1 MVILDSEANRF
12 TPFLSIHKHI
22 EAFVSIKAQDERCC
36 KYMFPQGQQ
45 EPYHVRKVN
54 CLKGSYPTR
63 TLFTFLPGK
72 ELTYILP
79 DMVRKT
85 LLINQCL
92 YLHLKCSQHGLLI
105 FIPHLL
111 F

>member
-12 TPFLSIHKHI
+12 TPFPIIHKHI

-36 KYMFPQGQQ
+36 KYRGHQ
-45 EPYHVRKVN
+45 EPYHVRKVK
-54 CLKGSYPTR
+54 CLKRILSYKNVIQV
-63 TLFTFLPGK
+63 LPEK

-79 DMVRKT
+79 DMVAKT

-92 YLHLKCSQHGLLI
+92 YLHLKCSQQGPLI